1 MTNTRKNIAVEV
13 AASEE
18 ADDNKNLKYHYNMA
32 KSNEQLED
40 ILDDLSV
47 IKNNNVVTEQKLSN
61 IENLLAKLATK
72 EEDVPITPVA
82 STSAASIPYDEIKS
96 AVHEEMDSYFNAMSD
111 STELLSNK
119 TLKRLGAIF
128 IELYAEEIDKF
139 LEKDEKERERKR
151 SVYMQ
156 KRKAQGLMTIEQVAE
171 WAPQYSLEIQRT
183 IRYIGMKIIDENESV
198 EKAHAILKI
207 WGDALQTIT
216 SPRPSPPPTL
226 KSWWFYRWNRFK
238 QRTDKWRLLQWYLV
252 ILGIIACVLFSSLDQ
267 NWVMDL
273 DRTNRIFYKKV
284 IIDEKRKKNYQE
296 LDSLIHSDSFF
307 KTYWNLNN

>member
-1 MTNTRKNIAVEV
+1 
-13 AASEE
+13 
-18 ADDNKNLKYHYNMA
+18 MA

-47 IKNNNVVTEQKLSN
+47 IKSNNATTEQRLSN
-61 IENLLAKLATK
+61 IETLLAKLAMK

-111 STELLSNK
+111 SVELLSDK
-119 TLKRLGAIF
+119 VLKRLGTIF
-128 IELYAEEIDKF
+128 IELYVEEIEKY

-151 SVYMQ
+151 NVYLQ

-198 EKAHAILKI
+198 EKVHAILKI

-226 KSWWFYRWNRFK
+226 KLWWFYRWNSFK
-238 QRTDKWRLLQWYLV
+238 QRTDKWGLLQWYLV
-252 ILGIIACVLFSSLDQ
+252 ILGIIACVLFSSLYQ
-267 NWVMDL
+267 SRVMDL

-284 IIDEKRKKNYQE
+284 IMDEKRKKNYHE
-296 LDSLIHSDSFF
+296 LDSLILSDSFF
-307 KTYWNLNN
+307 KTYWCLEH

>member
-1 MTNTRKNIAVEV
+1 
-13 AASEE
+13 
-18 ADDNKNLKYHYNMA
+18 MA

-47 IKNNNVVTEQKLSN
+47 IKNNNVATEQRLGN
-61 IENLLAKLATK
+61 IENLLAKLAAK
-72 EEDVPITPVA
+72 EEVAPITPVA
-82 STSAASIPYDEIKS
+82 STSAASFPYDEIKS

-139 LEKDEKERERKR
+139 LEKDEKERERKLIV
-151 SVYMQ
+151 SMQ
-156 KRKAQGLMTIEQVAE
+156 KRKAQCLMTIEKVAE
-171 WAPQYSLEIQRT
+171 WAPQYSIEIQRT

-207 WGDALQTIT
+207 WGGALQTIT

>member
-47 IKNNNVVTEQKLSN
+47 IKNNNVATEQRLGN

-72 EEDVPITPVA
+72 EKAAPITPVA
-82 STSAASIPYDEIKS
+82 STSAASFPYDEIKN
-96 AVHEEMDSYFNAMSD
+96 AVHEEMDSYYNAMSD
-111 STELLSNK
+111 SAELLSDK
-119 TLKRLGAIF
+119 TLKRLGTIF
-128 IELYAEEIDKF
+128 IELYVEEIEKY
-139 LEKDEKERERKR
+139 LEKDEKERKCKR
-151 SVYMQ
+151 NVYLQ

-216 SPRPSPPPTL
+216 SPKPSPPPTM
-226 KSWWFYRWNRFK
+226 KSWWLYRWNRFK
-238 QRTDKWRLLQWYLV
+238 RRTDKWGLLQWYLL
-252 ILGIIACVLFSSLDQ
+252 ILGIIVSTFFSNL
-267 NWVMDL
+267 
-273 DRTNRIFYKKV
+273 
-284 IIDEKRKKNYQE
+284 YQE
-296 LDSLIHSDSFF
+296 RIMKRDRLNRMFYQYVIKDENLKKEYLKLDSLM
-307 KTYWNLNN
+307 

>member
-1 MTNTRKNIAVEV
+1 
-13 AASEE
+13 
-18 ADDNKNLKYHYNMA
+18 MA

-47 IKNNNVVTEQKLSN
+47 IKSNNAATEQRLSN
-61 IENLLAKLATK
+61 IETLLAKLATK
-72 EEDVPITPVA
+72 EDVAPIIPVA
-82 STSAASIPYDEIKS
+82 STSATSIPYDEIKN
-96 AVHEEMDSYFNAMSD
+96 AVHEEMDSYYNAMSD
-111 STELLSNK
+111 SAELLSDK
-119 TLKRLGAIF
+119 TLKRLGTIF
-128 IELYAEEIDKF
+128 IELYVEEIEKY
-139 LEKDEKERERKR
+139 LEKDEKERECKR
-151 SVYMQ
+151 NVYLQ
-156 KRKAQGLMTIEQVAE
+156 KRKAQGLMTIDQVAE

-183 IRYIGMKIIDENESV
+183 IRYIGMKIINEDESV
-198 EKAHAILKI
+198 EKAHAILKV

-216 SPRPSPPPTL
+216 SPKPSPPPTL
-226 KSWWFYRWNRFK
+226 KSWWFYRWNSFK

-252 ILGIIACVLFSSLDQ
+252 ILGIIASIFFSSLYQ
-267 NWVMDL
+267 SWVMDL

>member
-18 ADDNKNLKYHYNMA
+18 ADDNKNLKNHYNMT

-47 IKNNNVVTEQKLSN
+47 IKNNNVATEQRLSN

-72 EEDVPITPVA
+72 DEVAPITPVA
-82 STSAASIPYDEIKS
+82 SISATSIPYDEIKS
-96 AVHEEMDSYFNAMSD
+96 AVHEEMDSYFNVMSD
-111 STELLSNK
+111 SSELLSDK
-119 TLKRLGAIF
+119 TLKRIGTIF
-128 IELYAEEIDKF
+128 IELYAEEIEKYLKKDK
-139 LEKDEKERERKR
+139 KERECKR
-151 SVYMQ
+151 NVYLQ

-183 IRYIGMKIIDENESV
+183 IRYIDMKILDEDESV

-216 SPRPSPPPTL
+216 SPKPSPPPTL

-238 QRTDKWRLLQWYLV
+238 QRTDKWGLLQWYLV
-252 ILGIIACVLFSSLDQ
+252 ILGIIACVFFSSL
-267 NWVMDL
+267 
-273 DRTNRIFYKKV
+273 
-284 IIDEKRKKNYQE
+284 YQE
-296 LDSLIHSDSFF
+296 RIMKRDRLNRMFYQYVIKDENLKKEYLKLDSLM
-307 KTYWNLNN
+307 

>member
-1 MTNTRKNIAVEV
+1 
-13 AASEE
+13 
-18 ADDNKNLKYHYNMA
+18 MA

-47 IKNNNVVTEQKLSN
+47 IKNNNVATEQRLGN

-96 AVHEEMDSYFNAMSD
+96 TVHEEMDSYFNAMSD

>member
-1 MTNTRKNIAVEV
+1 
-13 AASEE
+13 
-18 ADDNKNLKYHYNMA
+18 
-32 KSNEQLED
+32 
-40 ILDDLSV
+40 
-47 IKNNNVVTEQKLSN
+47 
-61 IENLLAKLATK
+61 
-72 EEDVPITPVA
+72 
-82 STSAASIPYDEIKS
+82 
-96 AVHEEMDSYFNAMSD
+96 
-111 STELLSNK
+111 
-119 TLKRLGAIF
+119 
-128 IELYAEEIDKF
+128 
-139 LEKDEKERERKR
+139 
-151 SVYMQ
+151 MQ

>member
-1 MTNTRKNIAVEV
+1 
-13 AASEE
+13 
-18 ADDNKNLKYHYNMA
+18 MA

-47 IKNNNVVTEQKLSN
+47 IKNNNVATEQRLSK
-61 IENLLAKLATK
+61 IEILLAKLATK
-72 EEDVPITPVA
+72 EDVAPITPVA

-111 STELLSNK
+111 SAELLSNK

-128 IELYAEEIDKF
+128 IELYAEEIDKY
-139 LEKDEKERERKR
+139 LEKNEKERERKR

-183 IRYIGMKIIDENESV
+183 IRYIGMKILDENESV

-226 KSWWFYRWNRFK
+226 KSWWLYKWDRFK
-238 QRTDKWRLLQWYLV
+238 QRTDKWGLLQWYLV
-252 ILGIIACVLFSSLDQ
+252 ILGIIACVLFSSLYQ
-267 NWVMDL
+267 SKVMDL

-284 IIDEKRKKNYQE
+284 IMDEKRKKDYQE
-296 LDSLIHSDSFF
+296 LDSLIHSNSFF
-307 KTYWNLNN
+307 KTYRSLEH

>member
-1 MTNTRKNIAVEV
+1 
-13 AASEE
+13 
-18 ADDNKNLKYHYNMA
+18 MA

-47 IKNNNVVTEQKLSN
+47 IKSNNAATEQRLGN
-61 IENLLAKLATK
+61 IETLLAKLATK

-111 STELLSNK
+111 STELLSDK
-119 TLKRLGAIF
+119 VLKRMGTIF
-128 IELYAEEIDKF
+128 IELYVEEIEKY
-139 LEKDEKERERKR
+139 LEKDEKERECKR
-151 SVYMQ
+151 NVYLQ

-183 IRYIGMKIIDENESV
+183 IRYIGMKIIDEDESV

-207 WGDALQTIT
+207 WGDALQNIT
-216 SPRPSPPPTL
+216 NPKPTSPPTL

-238 QRTDKWRLLQWYLV
+238 QMTDKWGLLQWHLV
-252 ILGIIACVLFSSLDQ
+252 ILGIIACVLFSSLYQ
-267 NWVMDL
+267 SRVMDL
-273 DRTNRIFYKKV
+273 DRTNRIFYKEV
-284 IIDEKRKKNYQE
+284 IMDEKRKECYHE